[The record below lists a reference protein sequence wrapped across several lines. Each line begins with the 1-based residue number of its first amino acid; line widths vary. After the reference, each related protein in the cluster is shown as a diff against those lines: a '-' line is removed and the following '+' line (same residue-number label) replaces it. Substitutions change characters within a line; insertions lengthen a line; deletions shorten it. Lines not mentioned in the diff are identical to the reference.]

1 MSIENLTAEEAARVF
16 VDDRAARRFEDD
28 VLYAGASAVTEEDR
42 AAIDRVIAGHCRAEN
57 GVPAR
62 LDRFVGER
70 LSGFFS
76 RGDGQWRLA
85 ASSGA
90 AEEDAPAREDVQFV
104 FVSDETAPPEAAWR
118 AVLDVPGRTK
128 ENPMLSLKVFAGD
141 GSPAGNGLFTVAGT
155 TVFVEEGAATLPLD
169 VFLIGIRDSAVAFQR
184 ENGTPVPGNLIF
196 F

>member
-28 VLYAGASAVTEEDR
+28 VLYPGASAVTDEER
-42 AAIDRVIAGHCRAEN
+42 AAIDRVIAGRCRAEN

-62 LDRFVGER
+62 LERFVGER
-70 LSGFFS
+70 LSDFFS
-76 RGDGQWRLA
+76 HGDGQWRLA
-85 ASSGA
+85 AASGA
-90 AEEDAPAREDVQFV
+90 VEEEVPAREEVQFV
-104 FVSDETAPPEAAWR
+104 FVSDEAVPPEAAWR
-118 AVLDVPGRTK
+118 AVLDIPGRTK

-155 TVFVEEGAATLPLD
+155 TVIVEEGVAALPLD
-169 VFLIGIRDSAVAFQR
+169 VFLVGIRDSAVAFQR
-184 ENGTPVPGNLIF
+184 ENGAPVSGHLIF